1 MKTIVITGAAGGI
14 GLATSRRFLAH
25 GWNVAMADLN
35 ASDTVDELVKQ
46 YGNQVSFNKF
56 DVTDAAA
63 VNHFRDDVVAKFGQ
77 IDVIYNN
84 AGIFIPGELQEMT
97 ENQWDQLMAVNV
109 KSIYLMVSAFVP
121 AMIKRKQGVIIN
133 TSSVSGLLGDY
144 GSALYNASKGAV
156 TNLTRALALDYG
168 KYGIR
173 VNAVNPGP
181 TNTPMLAQSAQ
192 VYIDAAPLKRLGEP
206 EDIANAVYFL
216 ANDTAAS
223 ITGVNL
229 PVTNGYGTWTGQPQ
243 QDANK

>member
-14 GLATSRRFLAH
+14 GLATSRLFLVR

-35 ASDTVDELVKQ
+35 AGDAVDELVKQ
-46 YGNQVSFNKF
+46 YDNQTSFTKV
-56 DVTDAAA
+56 DVTNAAA
-63 VNHFRDDVVAKFGQ
+63 VNHFRDNVIAKFGQ
-77 IDVIYNN
+77 VDVIYNN

-97 ENQWDQLMAVNV
+97 EKQWDQLMAVNV

-121 AMIKRKQGVIIN
+121 AMINRKQGVIIN
-133 TSSVSGLLGDY
+133 TSSVSGLLGD
-144 GSALYNASKGAV
+144 
-156 TNLTRALALDYG
+156 
-168 KYGIR
+168 YGIR

-181 TNTPMLAQSAQ
+181 TNTPMLAQSNQ
-192 VYIDAAPLKRLGEP
+192 IYIDAAPLKRLGKP

-229 PVTNGYGTWTGQPQ
+229 PVTNGYGAWTGQPQ
-243 QDANK
+243 QDADK